1 LRESIARNMADEDT
15 YKALTWAETRPADD
29 PLRLM
34 LLGKV
39 AYKLASSEPE
49 RALALLNA
57 AGASAAGSLA
67 EHDRAQ
73 TLRQCFAALAATDPA
88 SAAAHIHDLP
98 ASQQRDAISGYLTRG
113 FAEDPAAATAQ
124 CQAWLAD
131 PELKDR
137 LPQAWAKAF
146 SWTNGAGARDP
157 GEVLAAILEL
167 NDAVDENVLSTWT
180 KANPEAA
187 AGWIAQRLEQGK
199 TVKFGNSGIL
209 ADLAISTP
217 EFTAAWLVNLSDP
230 AIQKTAANTLTAN
243 WGAFDRDAAKQW
255 VASLPD
261 GELRQAAEA
270 GLKRTRDGS

>member
-1 LRESIARNMADEDT
+1 MAEC
-15 YKALTWAETRPADD
+15 
-29 PLRLM
+29 
-34 LLGKV
+34 
-39 AYKLASSEPE
+39 
-49 RALALLNA
+49 
-57 AGASAAGSLA
+57 
-67 EHDRAQ
+67 DRAQ

-88 SAAAHIHDLP
+88 AAAAQIRDLP

-113 FAEDPAAATAQ
+113 FAEDPDAATAQ

-131 PELKDR
+131 PELKNN

-146 SWTNGAGARDP
+146 SWTSGAGARDP
-157 GEVLAAILEL
+157 GEVLAAIPEL
-167 NDAVDENVLSTWT
+167 NEAVDENVLSTWT

-199 TVKFGNSGIL
+199 AVKFGNSGIL
-209 ADLAISTP
+209 ADLAISAP

-243 WGAFDRDAAKQW
+243 WGAFDPDASKQW

-270 GLKRTRDGS
+270 GLKRTRDGR